1 VSKSG
6 FDYLDAYKRT
16 EQSSALEWFNEK
28 MLVWYGNVV
37 QVIDMNTVVVVPA
50 VNAEGF
56 DEPATVTLLHPSSVL
71 FEFAVEPQVGDRA
84 LVWALNKKTPGM
96 FDSAEPIVDPN
107 ARRYGVFSGVGL
119 LLSTRKGASATT
131 VMHDREGPND
141 MASLES
147 DAVLSLLLG
156 RALSL
161 VFGASGNADELVRIV
176 FGALSPLSA
185 THRAAVSREHG
196 FDRDADGKEIAVP
209 APVSERY
216 SVGAPIARDIQGAQT
231 LSAGFGVDADGN
243 EQATE
248 APIEERYSVGAPI
261 TRSVQGAQTI
271 AVGLDA
277 EGGSTE
283 APIDVKLGEKAGV
296 SLTSAS
302 GVKLHFDKAVV
313 AELGEGFEWKIAGDL
328 TVTVDG
334 KVNISSAGCVI
345 NNVLEVK

>member
-1 VSKSG
+1 VSKAG
-6 FDYLDAYKRT
+6 FDWLDVFKST
-16 EQSSALEWFNEK
+16 EQSNALGWLNEK

-56 DEPATVTLLHPSSVL
+56 DEPATVTLLHVSSVL
-71 FEFAVEPQVGDRA
+71 FESAVEPQVGDRA
-84 LVWALNKKTPGM
+84 LVFALNKKTPGM

-107 ARRYGVFSGVGL
+107 ARRHGAFSGVGL
-119 LLSTRKGASATT
+119 LLSTRKGASSTT

-141 MASLES
+141 LVSLES

-161 VFGASGNADELVRIV
+161 VFGASGGAEELVRLV
-176 FGALSPLSA
+176 FGARSPLESV
-185 THRAAVSREHG
+185 HRAAASREHG

-209 APVSERY
+209 APVAERY
-216 SVGAPIARDIQGAQT
+216 SAAAPIARDIQGAQT
-231 LSAGFGVDADGN
+231 LSVGFGVDADGN

-248 APIEERYSVGAPI
+248 APVEERYGAKAPI

-271 AVGLDA
+271 TVGIDA
-277 EGGSTE
+277 EGGATE
-283 APIDVKLGEKAGV
+283 APIEAKIGEKAGI

-302 GVKLHFDKAVV
+302 GATLHFDKAVV
-313 AELGEGFEWKIAGDL
+313 VKLGEGFEWKIAGDL
-328 TVTVDG
+328 AVTVDG
-334 KVNISSAGCVI
+334 KVSISSAGCVI